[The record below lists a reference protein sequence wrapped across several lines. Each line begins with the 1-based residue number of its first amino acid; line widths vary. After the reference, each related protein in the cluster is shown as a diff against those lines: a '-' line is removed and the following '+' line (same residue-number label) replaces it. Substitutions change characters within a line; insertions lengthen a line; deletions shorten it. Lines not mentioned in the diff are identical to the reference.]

1 MQIMKIMNKKKAST
15 KAQRVQLPILIMQKK
30 GLLIIRQGSKNK
42 INYTITCQRQMRESL
57 TEFFIDFLLILIN
70 KKTNCSIEHITI
82 KLH

>member
-1 MQIMKIMNKKKAST
+1 
-15 KAQRVQLPILIMQKK
+15 
-30 GLLIIRQGSKNK
+30 
-42 INYTITCQRQMRESL
+42 MRESL